1 MYDLYFAFEYNKLH
15 DEYLAQYEVLKN
27 CQKLMIFMI
36 SNFEKWFNMERIV
49 YVQDDHFEIPEDLL
63 KLSHEELRERINE
76 ERKKE
81 IEKKKRQLAKLEKSI
96 S

>member
-1 MYDLYFAFEYNKLH
+1 
-15 DEYLAQYEVLKN
+15 
-27 CQKLMIFMI
+27 
-36 SNFEKWFNMERIV
+36 MERIV
-49 YVQDDHFEIPEDLL
+49 YVQDDHFEMPEDLL
-63 KLSHEELRERINE
+63 KLSHEELRERIND

>member
-1 MYDLYFAFEYNKLH
+1 
-15 DEYLAQYEVLKN
+15 
-27 CQKLMIFMI
+27 
-36 SNFEKWFNMERIV
+36 MERIV

-63 KLSHEELRERINE
+63 KLSHKELRERINE

>member
-1 MYDLYFAFEYNKLH
+1 
-15 DEYLAQYEVLKN
+15 
-27 CQKLMIFMI
+27 
-36 SNFEKWFNMERIV
+36 MERIV
-49 YVQDDHFEIPEDLL
+49 YVQDDHFEMPEDLL

-81 IEKKKRQLAKLEKSI
+81 IQKKKRQLAKLEKSI

>member
-1 MYDLYFAFEYNKLH
+1 
-15 DEYLAQYEVLKN
+15 
-27 CQKLMIFMI
+27 
-36 SNFEKWFNMERIV
+36 MERIV
-49 YVQDDHFEIPEDLL
+49 YVQDDHFEMPEDLL

-81 IEKKKRQLAKLEKSI
+81 IEKNKRQLAKLEKSI

>member
-1 MYDLYFAFEYNKLH
+1 
-15 DEYLAQYEVLKN
+15 
-27 CQKLMIFMI
+27 
-36 SNFEKWFNMERIV
+36 MERIV

-81 IEKKKRQLAKLEKSI
+81 IDYSLSQNIITQEEANNLY
-96 S
+96 

>member
-1 MYDLYFAFEYNKLH
+1 
-15 DEYLAQYEVLKN
+15 
-27 CQKLMIFMI
+27 
-36 SNFEKWFNMERIV
+36 MERIV
-49 YVQDDHFEIPEDLL
+49 YVHHFEMPEDLL

>member
-1 MYDLYFAFEYNKLH
+1 
-15 DEYLAQYEVLKN
+15 
-27 CQKLMIFMI
+27 
-36 SNFEKWFNMERIV
+36 MERIV

-81 IEKKKRQLAKLEKSI
+81 KTTCKIGKKY
-96 S
+96 

>member
-1 MYDLYFAFEYNKLH
+1 
-15 DEYLAQYEVLKN
+15 
-27 CQKLMIFMI
+27 
-36 SNFEKWFNMERIV
+36 MERIV

-63 KLSHEELRERINE
+63 KLYHEELRERINE

>member
-1 MYDLYFAFEYNKLH
+1 
-15 DEYLAQYEVLKN
+15 
-27 CQKLMIFMI
+27 
-36 SNFEKWFNMERIV
+36 MERIV

-81 IEKKKRQLAKLEKSI
+81 KTTCKIGKSI

>member
-1 MYDLYFAFEYNKLH
+1 
-15 DEYLAQYEVLKN
+15 
-27 CQKLMIFMI
+27 
-36 SNFEKWFNMERIV
+36 MERIV

-81 IEKKKRQLAKLEKSI
+81 IEKKKRQLAKFGKKY
-96 S
+96 

>member
-1 MYDLYFAFEYNKLH
+1 
-15 DEYLAQYEVLKN
+15 
-27 CQKLMIFMI
+27 
-36 SNFEKWFNMERIV
+36 MERIV
-49 YVQDDHFEIPEDLL
+49 YVQDDHFEMPEDLL

-81 IEKKKRQLAKLEKSI
+81 IEKKRRQLAKLEKSI

>member
-1 MYDLYFAFEYNKLH
+1 
-15 DEYLAQYEVLKN
+15 
-27 CQKLMIFMI
+27 
-36 SNFEKWFNMERIV
+36 MERIV
-49 YVQDDHFEIPEDLL
+49 YVQDDHFEMPEGLL